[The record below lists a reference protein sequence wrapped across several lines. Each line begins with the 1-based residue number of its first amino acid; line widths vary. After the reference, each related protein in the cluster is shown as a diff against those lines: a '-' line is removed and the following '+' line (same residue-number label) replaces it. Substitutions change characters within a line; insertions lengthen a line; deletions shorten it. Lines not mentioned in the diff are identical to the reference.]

1 MKAEALTHV
10 LAAFAVLKGEL
21 YVSPEFSERLI
32 FQAVQSVEG
41 GMGSPVDKLSD
52 RELEVLELLGRG
64 LGTKGIASELH
75 LSVKTIKN
83 PPRPS

>member
-10 LAAFAVLKGEL
+10 LAALRKVLKGEL

-52 RELEVLELLGRG
+52 RELEVLERSDAAWERRALPLNS
-64 LGTKGIASELH
+64 ISA
-75 LSVKTIKN
+75 
-83 PPRPS
+83 